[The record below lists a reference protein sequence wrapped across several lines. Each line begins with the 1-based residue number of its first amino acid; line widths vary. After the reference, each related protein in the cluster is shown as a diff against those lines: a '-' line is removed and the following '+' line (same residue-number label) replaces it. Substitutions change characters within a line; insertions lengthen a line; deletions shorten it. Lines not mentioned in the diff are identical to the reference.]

1 MEEDLRVDAAK
12 LRRLRLRRWMY
23 QYQLAD
29 KAGLHKETVRR
40 IEGGEDTQPR
50 MSTLLALAQALGVPP
65 EELLEDADGDG
76 SGTLG
81 LLGGSTPLSKPAY
94 FPR

>member
-1 MEEDLRVDAAK
+1 VEENLRVDAAK
-12 LRRLRLRRWMY
+12 LRRLRLSRWMY
-23 QYQLAD
+23 QRQLAQR
-29 KAGLHKETVRR
+29 AGLHKETVRR
-40 IEGGEDTQPR
+40 IEAGQDSQPR
-50 MSTLLALAQALGVPP
+50 LSTVLALAEALGVPP